1 MRQIHECQDSTD
13 KIYVVFRVY
22 EVEKAAVQLRVYVN
36 PAKLEDS
43 GRLIYTAETWSVRPG
58 ART

>member
-1 MRQIHECQDSTD
+1 MD

-22 EVEKAAVQLRVYVN
+22 EVEKAAAQLRVYVN
-36 PAKLEDS
+36 PARLEDT

-58 ART
+58 AGA